1 MTLQGYNPKRTE
13 TIHPAAQVTHNRFV
27 GFAREQCTVAGE
39 PVYGGAPETILL
51 ATDGAV
57 VVEGSVL
64 ITTGAAIPLIAGG
77 GTFAWVQTDA
87 NGAVIPYAGGAAN
100 VAGIVRSA
108 KLAANELACVEILPM
123 AAPLV

>member
-13 TIHPAAQVTHNRFV
+13 TIRPTVLVTNNRFI
-27 GFAREQCTVAGE
+27 GMAREQATVAGE
-39 PVYGGAPETILL
+39 PVYGGAPEAI
-51 ATDGAV
+51 AANADGAV

-77 GTFAWVQTDA
+77 GTFAWVQTNA
-87 NGAVIPYAGGAAN
+87 AGLVIPYAGGAAN
-100 VAGIVRSA
+100 VAGIVRAA
-108 KLAANELACVEILPM
+108 KLAPNELACVELLPL